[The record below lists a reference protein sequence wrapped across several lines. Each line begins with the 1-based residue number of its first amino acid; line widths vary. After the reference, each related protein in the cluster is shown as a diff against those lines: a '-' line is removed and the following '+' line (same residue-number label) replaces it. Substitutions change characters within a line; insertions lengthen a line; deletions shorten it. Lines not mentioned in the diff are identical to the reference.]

1 MLVNGNIVVNLLIF
15 TMNGNCKK
23 KICQDCSL
31 ASHLQKGTQNK
42 TVDMKMK
49 MMKAGLIAATIF
61 LTASV
66 KAQNARIQA
75 GVNLANVSVTND
87 GRIDDANMLTS
98 FQVGIIGDAH
108 IASVL
113 YVQPGILFTGKGSK
127 IEIGRPTENLYVK
140 QTSNP
145 FYIEVPVNFVVKL
158 PFNSESHF
166 FFGAG
171 PYGAIGI
178 AGKAKTDRKA
188 LSFTSHYENNIVFSN
203 DDPTTFNEEE
213 GTGIGV
219 LKRFDYGANGV
230 IGIEGPKITL
240 SAGYGLGLA
249 KLQSGTN
256 SGEDNNNK
264 HRVLSFALGF
274 KL

>member
-1 MLVNGNIVVNLLIF
+1 
-15 TMNGNCKK
+15 
-23 KICQDCSL
+23 
-31 ASHLQKGTQNK
+31 
-42 TVDMKMK
+42 MKMK
-49 MMKAGLIAATIF
+49 ISLITAAIF
-61 LTASV
+61 FTANAN
-66 KAQNARIQA
+66 AQHARIQA

-108 IASVL
+108 IASIFYL
-113 YVQPGILFTGKGSK
+113 QPGVLFTGKGSK
-127 IEIGRPTENLYVK
+127 IEIGRPTENLYIK
-140 QTSNP
+140 QTTNP
-145 FYIEVPVNFVVKL
+145 FYIEVPVNLVAKL

-166 FFGAG
+166 FLGAG

-178 AGKAKTDRKA
+178 AGKAKTDKEVVGFA
-188 LSFTSHYENNIVFSN
+188 SHYQNNIVFSN
-203 DDPTTFNEEE
+203 DDPSTFNEEE

-219 LKRFDYGANGV
+219 LKRFDYGLNGL
-230 IGIEGPKITL
+230 IGIEGPKITV

-249 KLQSGTN
+249 KLQSGSN

-264 HRVLSFALGF
+264 HRVLSFSLGF